1 MLEQTFPVLIRYPFT
16 IQNVQRNQANLVP
29 VTGEE
34 RFGKQPSNMAFR
46 QPHLLTS
53 DSGHRVAAP
62 SLPPRSLAVFPRV

>member
-1 MLEQTFPVLIRYPFT
+1 MLEQTFPVLIRHPFT
-16 IQNVQRNQANLVP
+16 IQDVQSNHANLVP

-34 RFGKQPSNMAFR
+34 RFGKPSNMACR

-62 SLPPRSLAVFPRV
+62 SLPPRSLAAFPRV